1 VFIWQEPSWKSAKRP
16 DMKTLCDSS
25 AFAKRYVD
33 EKGSQEVDNVCRA
46 TSALALSVVCVPE
59 IISALNRWV
68 REKRL
73 SPQEYIAA
81 KSRLS
86 EDVADAVIVNLTPA
100 VIARSTFLLETN
112 VLRAMDSLHVACAL
126 EWGAELFVS
135 CDDRQ
140 IKAAKRAGLRT
151 RRIETG

>member
-1 VFIWQEPSWKSAKRP
+1 
-16 DMKTLCDSS
+16 MKTLFDSS

-33 EKGSQEVDNVCRA
+33 EDGSQEVDEICRA

-59 IISALNRWV
+59 IVSALNRWV
-68 REKRL
+68 RERRL
-73 SPQEYIAA
+73 SAQEYVAA

-100 VIARSTFLLETN
+100 VVARSTFLLETN
-112 VLRAMDSLHVACAL
+112 ALRAMDALHVACAL
-126 EWGAELFVS
+126 EWGADLFVS

-151 RRIETG
+151 RRIATG

>member
-1 VFIWQEPSWKSAKRP
+1 
-16 DMKTLCDSS
+16 MKTLLDSS

-33 EKGSQEVDNVCRA
+33 EDGSQEVDEICQA
-46 TSALALSVVCVPE
+46 TSILAVSVLCVPE
-59 IISALNRWV
+59 IVSALNRWV
-68 REKRL
+68 RERRL
-73 SPQEYIAA
+73 SAQEYVAA

-112 VLRAMDSLHVACAL
+112 ALRAMDALHVACAL
-126 EWGAELFVS
+126 EWGADLFVS

-151 RRIETG
+151 RRIATG